1 MIGSSAMVE
10 QRSGWVRRIK
20 MRFGMRAAPERNK
33 LLETNGRRFRLL
45 DGGPAAAPARPLAA
59 GPLVNDGAF
68 TPTLPRGFGPLF
80 VGREAYLR
88 RLMAAVRD
96 ERAHVVL
103 YGDRGVGKTSLT
115 NAFGELSRRAGYL
128 VLRRS
133 CGFSTT
139 YDGLFQGVLDGAAPR
154 AVTPPAGG
162 YRRPLEPDQVV
173 DALAGYR
180 GGRLI
185 AVIDEYDRVE
195 DERLRS
201 HIAETIK
208 SLSDRAAPV
217 AFVIVGVAASLTDL
231 LGRHPSIQRNVV
243 GVHLAPMSDIE
254 IHRLIEVGARAADID
269 FAPDVALTI
278 AGLARGMP
286 YYAHSL
292 CLFATRVAA
301 TRESRVVTQADLD
314 AAITELLGAQ
324 DPEFN
329 ELYQRLAAKT
339 GDAA

>member
-1 MIGSSAMVE
+1 MVE

-20 MRFGMRAAPERNK
+20 MKFGMRAAPERN
-33 LLETNGRRFRLL
+33 EPTDTNGRRFRLL
-45 DGGPAAAPARPLAA
+45 DGGPSVAVSPPAPAGLLAA

-68 TPTLPRGFGPLF
+68 TPTMPRGFGPLF
-80 VGREAYLR
+80 VGREAYLH

-133 CGFSTT
+133 CGISTT
-139 YDGLFQGVLDGAAPR
+139 YDGLFRGVLDGAAPR

-162 YRRPLEPDQVV
+162 YRLPLEPDQVV

-185 AVIDEYDRVE
+185 VVIDEYDRVE

-217 AFVIVGVAASLTDL
+217 AFVIVGVSASLTDL

-243 GVHLAPMSDIE
+243 GVHLAPMSDTE
-254 IHRLIEVGARAADID
+254 IRRVIDVGARAADID
-269 FAPDVALTI
+269 FAPDVVLMI
-278 AGLARGMP
+278 ASLARGMP

-292 CLFATRVAA
+292 CLFATRAAA
-301 TRESRVVTQADLD
+301 TRESRVVTQADLH
-314 AAITELLGAQ
+314 AAITDLLGAQ
-324 DPEFN
+324 DPEFT
-329 ELYQRLAAKT
+329 ELYERLTAKA